1 VSGCGKSKAIF
12 DIAKE
17 KYVILLDFIKNGRA
31 KDISDLIDNIN
42 RLALLKDVLIDEK
55 SRILIFRTFLSRFYL
70 LTLLFGTKQVR
81 SPKEWLLLQL
91 DNSIQDTLKKIKVH
105 LQQFTWDGMYH
116 IFLLLKDWLYEQNH
130 SIIVAIDEA
139 NVLLVTLGG
148 RSMGDEICW
157 SDLFVFCT

>member
-1 VSGCGKSKAIF
+1 
-12 DIAKE
+12 
-17 KYVILLDFIKNGRA
+17 LDFIKNGRA
-31 KDISDLIDNIN
+31 KDISDLIDNIK
-42 RLALLKDVLIDEK
+42 RLALLLIDEK